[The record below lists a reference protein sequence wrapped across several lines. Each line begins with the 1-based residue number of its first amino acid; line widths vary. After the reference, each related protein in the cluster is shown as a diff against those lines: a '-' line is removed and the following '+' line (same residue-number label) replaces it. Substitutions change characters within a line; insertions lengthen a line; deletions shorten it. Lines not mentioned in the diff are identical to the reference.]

1 MMVKGI
7 SFGKENNKFTW
18 GQTVQVKK
26 EVPKYFHPSE
36 IASIC
41 GITKI
46 KFDTMAQK
54 YNSNI
59 GDWLYIIEFVGGTDI
74 QIPEC
79 YLEEYEK

>member
-1 MMVKGI
+1 MDDV
-7 SFGKENNKFTW
+7 KENNKFTW

-26 EVPKYFHPSE
+26 EAPKCFHPSE

-46 KFDTMAQK
+46 KFDAMAQK

-59 GDWLYIIEFVGGTDI
+59 GDWLYTIEFTGGTDM

-79 YLEEYEK
+79 YLEEYEE